1 LNVIVIGAGYVGL
14 ANGAVLAEAHAVTLI
29 DTNKKRVDDINS
41 VKCPFYD
48 PELETR
54 LKELNA
60 KGRKL
65 RAQNT
70 LNPEAA
76 KSAELIIIAVPTNYS
91 DEICGFDTSAVDTV
105 AEEAMRMAPQAT
117 IVIKSTVPIG
127 YTNALVKRLGTSHII
142 VSPEFL
148 KEGAAYR
155 DCKECSRTVI
165 GALSEIDAQRYQTA
179 IFEATKNMDG
189 LRGPFLLCSPAEAE
203 AIKLFSNAYLAMRVA
218 FFNELDTC
226 ADMKGLDSE
235 RIIRGLGLDA
245 RIGDYYNN
253 PSFGYGGYCLPKD
266 TKQLES
272 SCGDIPQELVSAIVK
287 SNETRKRYL
296 VDKIKGM
303 EPTRVGVY
311 RLAMKRDSDN
321 CRNSS
326 IGDVAAC
333 LGDSGISILVFEP
346 LLMED
351 NFKGFEVTRDLGR
364 LFDECDLIIA
374 NRVTRDLRQY
384 SGTIV
389 TRDVFNRD

>member
-1 LNVIVIGAGYVGL
+1 
-14 ANGAVLAEAHAVTLI
+14 
-29 DTNKKRVDDINS
+29 
-41 VKCPFYD
+41 
-48 PELETR
+48 
-54 LKELNA
+54 
-60 KGRKL
+60 
-65 RAQNT
+65 
-70 LNPEAA
+70 
-76 KSAELIIIAVPTNYS
+76 
-91 DEICGFDTSAVDTV
+91 
-105 AEEAMRMAPQAT
+105 
-117 IVIKSTVPIG
+117 
-127 YTNALVKRLGTSHII
+127 
-142 VSPEFL
+142 
-148 KEGAAYR
+148 
-155 DCKECSRTVI
+155 
-165 GALSEIDAQRYQTA
+165 
-179 IFEATKNMDG
+179 MDG

-346 LLMED
+346 LLLED